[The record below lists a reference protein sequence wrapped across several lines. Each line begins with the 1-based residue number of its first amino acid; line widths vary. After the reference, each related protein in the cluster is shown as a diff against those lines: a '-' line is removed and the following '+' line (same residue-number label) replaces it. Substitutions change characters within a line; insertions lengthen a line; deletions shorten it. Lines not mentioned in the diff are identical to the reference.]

1 MYPSRFQFSKTVHR
15 GVAAHHLWSLW
26 APLRLQRQS
35 DPCAGCKTGSRD
47 AAVLQRCS
55 FGRRMEKD
63 GEWWYYELGVG
74 IRTTW
79 NWVCDHTLKNLEVDI
94 GRRYSRKAVSI
105 SQCLCC
111 LPVLDPVGRSVSG
124 FLGSI
129 VGSIRAKLQVYWW
142 WSWSHWQ
149 GLQMFTVLSGPR
161 WYIQWYPSSSECSS
175 NPPTW

>member
-1 MYPSRFQFSKTVHR
+1 
-15 GVAAHHLWSLW
+15 
-26 APLRLQRQS
+26 
-35 DPCAGCKTGSRD
+35 
-47 AAVLQRCS
+47 VLQRCS
-55 FGRRMEKD
+55 FGRRMEKDGEGWRRMEKD

-129 VGSIRAKLQVYWW
+129 VGYSGIHQSKTSGLLVMIMEPLTGFTDVYSIIRTTMV
-142 WSWSHWQ
+142 HP
-149 GLQMFTVLSGPR
+149 MIP
-161 WYIQWYPSSSECSS
+161 II
-175 NPPTW
+175 